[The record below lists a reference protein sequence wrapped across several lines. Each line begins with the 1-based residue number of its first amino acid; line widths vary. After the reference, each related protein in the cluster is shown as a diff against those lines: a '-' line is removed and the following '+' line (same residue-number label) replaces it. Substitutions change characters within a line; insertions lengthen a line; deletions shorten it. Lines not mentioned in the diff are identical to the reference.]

1 MQFSSEIQIKM
12 LQKLI
17 TKVWKFLT
25 KMSVMKFL
33 SVKLQAY
40 SAQTAALL

>member
-1 MQFSSEIQIKM
+1 MQFAFEIQIKM

-17 TKVWKFLT
+17 TKVWKFLSKT
-25 KMSVMKFL
+25 SVMKFL

-40 SAQTAALL
+40 SAQTATLR